1 MARSD
6 TKARMVEAAKESFR
20 LRGVTATGFS
30 EILERSGAARGAI
43 YHHFPSGKAELTQA
57 VIASTAADVSGLI
70 RALFEQAESPLEA
83 VDAMLDLC
91 IAAADERDGD
101 LGCPITPAVLEADGD
116 AATLAAGHRAFA
128 LWEAEVAA
136 GLEGAGHDVSRAGA
150 LATLIVSAIEGA
162 LVLSRAE
169 RSSMPL
175 RRTKRALSS
184 LLA

>member
-6 TKARMVEAAKESFR
+6 TKTRMVDAAKESFR

-57 VIASTAADVSGLI
+57 VIDSTASDVGGLI
-70 RALFEQAESPLEA
+70 RAIFEQAETALEA
-83 VDAMLDLC
+83 VNVMLDLC
-91 IAAADERDGD
+91 IATADERDGD

-116 AATLAAGHRAFA
+116 TEILAAAHRAFS

-136 GLEGAGHDVSRAGA
+136 GLEASGHQVSRAGA
-150 LATLIVSAIEGA
+150 LATLIVSAIEGS
-162 LVLSRAE
+162 LVLARAD

-175 RRTKRALSS
+175 RRTKGALSL